1 MSSPR
6 ILVFAGSLR
15 TGSLN
20 QKLANLAAK
29 LFKEAGAEVTE
40 LHLGDYPLP
49 LYDGNLQASKG
60 IPEEA
65 LKMHAQLRTHYGVFI
80 ATPEY
85 NAAVTPLLSN
95 HFAWVSRITDH
106 GGIAAAFGSPIFAIA
121 SASPGSLGGYR
132 GLMALRNSLELGLG
146 ARVLS
151 QMVSIAS
158 ASQAFAEDGSL
169 SDKRS
174 GKILGQAVER
184 LIEEAG
190 NQGRS
195 GNR

>member
-15 TGSLN
+15 TGSFN

-29 LFKEAGAEVTE
+29 LFREVGAEVTE
-40 LHLGDYPLP
+40 LNLGDYPLP

-65 LKMHAQLRTHYGVFI
+65 LKMHAQLRTHDGVFI
-80 ATPEY
+80 ATPECIP
-85 NAAVTPLLSN
+85 PLLSN
-95 HFAWVSRITDH
+95 QLAWVSRITDH

-151 QMVSIAS
+151 QMESIAS

-174 GKILGQAVER
+174 EKILGQVMAR
-184 LIEEAG
+184 LVGEAG